1 MAKLKSSNLIQEAA
15 QARRKDR
22 AKPAAQLAAERP
34 SPFEIELRAKL
45 RDKVQFNFGPIPRF
59 IEDIFY
65 EQMEKEGCSNKKEF
79 LYHLLRERG
88 GDIPPYEKM
97 DGRKL

>member
-15 QARRKDR
+15 KAKRKDHN
-22 AKPAAQLAAERP
+22 KSVEQLAAERP
-34 SPFEIELRAKL
+34 SAFESELRAKL
-45 RDKVQFNFGPIPRF
+45 RDKVSFNLGPIPRF

-65 EQMEKEGCSNKKEF
+65 EQMEKEGLSNKKEF

-88 GDIPPYEKM
+88 GDLYP
-97 DGRKL
+97 L